1 MTPVKLAY
9 LVSHPIQYQAP
20 LLRRLAELPWLDL
33 TVFFESDFSL
43 HGYHDPGFGRTVS
56 WDVPLTEGYDHRF
69 LARVEDPDAELDAA
83 GFVADLREDGFE
95 ALWLHGYARPFNMRV
110 LQRARPQGLKVLLRD
125 EATEISL
132 ERGFVKRLLKR
143 LYFAYLDRRVDA
155 YLAIGSLNR
164 AYYRSQG
171 IAAEKIFDVPYC
183 VDNDQFRELA
193 EAAAPHREIL
203 RDGLGLEPGRLVI
216 LYASKL
222 MGRKCPDDLLEA
234 FLGLPE
240 GEAAPYL
247 LFVGEGELEAR
258 LKARVAEA
266 PPSAQARV
274 RFLGFKG
281 QRELPAYLDL
291 ADVLALPSLREP
303 WGLIVNEAMCAGA
316 AILVSDRVGA
326 TPDLVRDGGNGRV
339 VPAGDVAALRAAL
352 AELVFDPERLA
363 QMGTRSREIIA
374 GWSYDQDID
383 GLKAALSALYPGRL

>member
-1 MTPVKLAY
+1 MSARIPRRRDPAKLFLGGH
-9 LVSHPIQYQAP
+9 LV
-20 LLRRLAELPWLDL
+20 
-33 TVFFESDFSL
+33 
-43 HGYHDPGFGRTVS
+43 
-56 WDVPLTEGYDHRF
+56 F
-69 LARVEDPDAELDAA
+69 LGSYWPDAQPKNV
-83 GFVADLREDGFE
+83 G
-95 ALWLHGYARPFNMRV
+95 
-110 LQRARPQGLKVLLRD
+110 
-125 EATEISL
+125 EAT
-132 ERGFVKRLLKR
+132 R
-143 LYFAYLDRRVDA
+143 
-155 YLAIGSLNR
+155 
-164 AYYRSQG
+164 
-171 IAAEKIFDVPYC
+171 
-183 VDNDQFRELA
+183 
-193 EAAAPHREIL
+193 
-203 RDGLGLEPGRLVI
+203 
-216 LYASKL
+216 
-222 MGRKCPDDLLEA
+222 M
-234 FLGLPE
+234 
-240 GEAAPYL
+240 AAPYL